1 MINNF
6 KFGLEIY
13 KTKNIEVLISRPETK
28 NQNDMKRILSRI
40 FTENNIKSY
49 KNIFVFSASANPTTT
64 KTIINSIPNTM
75 FWDNNGNYYYFMT

>member
-1 MINNF
+1 
-6 KFGLEIY
+6 
-13 KTKNIEVLISRPETK
+13 
-28 NQNDMKRILSRI
+28 MKRILSRI